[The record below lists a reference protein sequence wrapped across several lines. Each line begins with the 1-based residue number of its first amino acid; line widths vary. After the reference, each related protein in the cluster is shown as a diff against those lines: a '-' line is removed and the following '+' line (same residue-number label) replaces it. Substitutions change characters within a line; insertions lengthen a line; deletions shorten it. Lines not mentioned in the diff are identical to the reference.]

1 MGMHLFYLIAGTVAM
16 VVGADYSV
24 RTSLKLAQRWG
35 WPDWVAGMLLLALG
49 TSLPELFVSLSS
61 VAEHPH
67 LSLGNLMGSNLFN
80 VAVVLGACLLI
91 KGKHRFQ
98 VESIEWPS
106 LMPLIIG
113 SVFVFTWFYY
123 PPSQSSSSL
132 FLIVLYTWVIGR
144 SIKTKAEIND
154 VMQNA
159 PVTSTTRV
167 GLMCISGFIM
177 LSMGAQYFLK
187 GALGISNTFGWNDG
201 FAGFMLAAIG
211 TSLPELLTSIFAL
224 KLGRAQAVFGNV
236 IGSNAFNLLI
246 TGGIVGLFTHEKF
259 DDDISLFMLFANLG
273 ATLLLV
279 GPKLMNNLRV
289 PNPRQLHAL
298 IGLILLVGYVL
309 VIKHAYTL

>member
-1 MGMHLFYLIAGTVAM
+1 MHLFYLIAGTVAM

-80 VAVVLGACLLI
+80 VAVVLGVCLLI

-113 SVFVFTWFYY
+113 SVFVFMWFYY

-132 FLIVLYTWVIGR
+132 FLIAGLL
-144 SIKTKAEIND
+144 EIAFLSWHICNMEILRCGGSSPCLTRRQPRLLLKQ
-154 VMQNA
+154 VM
-159 PVTSTTRV
+159 
-167 GLMCISGFIM
+167 
-177 LSMGAQYFLK
+177 
-187 GALGISNTFGWNDG
+187 
-201 FAGFMLAAIG
+201 
-211 TSLPELLTSIFAL
+211 
-224 KLGRAQAVFGNV
+224 
-236 IGSNAFNLLI
+236 
-246 TGGIVGLFTHEKF
+246 LFT
-259 DDDISLFMLFANLG
+259 S
-273 ATLLLV
+273 
-279 GPKLMNNLRV
+279 
-289 PNPRQLHAL
+289 QL
-298 IGLILLVGYVL
+298 
-309 VIKHAYTL
+309 T